1 MILST
6 FQDVK
11 FHPTE
16 VCALPVLGPF
26 IASLCPVLEFPHH
39 GSFPFPDIYLAASFP
54 LTSPHSTWGPSTPVR
69 GRRGARGTKDSGPSR
84 VGHFVHSG
92 RAPLGTEGLSWVSA
106 LKTGLPPPPGRELTF
121 SEAGAGVYNYCP
133 PPRQGRRPA
142 NRPRWRWRRGRDN
155 RCRQHRLCRRAS
167 GVWGGRRRRQGVLKG
182 SCHHHP
188 RLTGQRR
195 RHGGEARYCACA
207 ARLSRK
213 APWAP
218 PSCCTARFGRLSRA
232 LL

>member
-1 MILST
+1 MSNFTQRRFAPFQFSGLLS
-6 FQDVK
+6 
-11 FHPTE
+11 HL
-16 VCALPVLGPF
+16 CAQSWSFLTTAPSR
-26 IASLCPVLEFPHH
+26 SL
-39 GSFPFPDIYLAASFP
+39 I
-54 LTSPHSTWGPSTPVR
+54 STWPPLSHSHLHTPL
-69 GRRGARGTKDSGPSR
+69 GALAPLSAGGGGARGTKDSGPSR